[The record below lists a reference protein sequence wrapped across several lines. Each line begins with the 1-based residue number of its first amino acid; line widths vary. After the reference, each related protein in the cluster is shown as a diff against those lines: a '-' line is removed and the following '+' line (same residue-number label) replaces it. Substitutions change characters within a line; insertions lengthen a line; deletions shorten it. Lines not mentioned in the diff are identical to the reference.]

1 VILSYSNWKILTESS
16 DSTVRLYVQA
26 KLSDKIANSRINR
39 AESDQILTGVKL
51 KILSIFPNATSDDA
65 ASVIII
71 PQEKFEDLEGKTEP
85 LKIKLPTFFSISPE
99 IAYPKIISDWFIKN
113 CKEDFSKGDTRIV
126 NCLLNDEFLNYSKD
140 QLIDKINADLFKTNG
155 ISDEEIQD
163 EIEHIMLSQSLGEIG
178 GSVESLTKKL
188 IDTLGNMS
196 SIENSI
202 KLLEELNIEFDRFDV
217 STIDSQIENRFS
229 RILVD
234 YSKLSKKQLNV
245 VLEEIANALQ
255 FLNKLFDL
263 GKEISKIALKRS
275 DELLDHLDNYPKV
288 LEMLYSTYL

>member
-1 VILSYSNWKILTESS
+1 MILSYSNWKILTESS

-26 KLSDKIANSRINR
+26 KLSDKAAHSRTNR
-39 AESDQILTGVKL
+39 VESDRILTDVKL
-51 KILSIFPNATSDDA
+51 KLLAMFPNATSDDIT
-65 ASVIII
+65 SEIII
-71 PQEKFEDLEGKTEP
+71 PQDRFEDLEGKTEP
-85 LKIKLPTFFSISPE
+85 LKIKLPTFFLISPE
-99 IAYPKIISDWFIKN
+99 LVYPIIISSWFKNN
-113 CKEDFSKGDTRIV
+113 CKEDFSKGDTKTV
-126 NCLLNDEFLNYSKD
+126 NCLLKDEFLNYSKD
-140 QLIDKINADLFKTNG
+140 QLIDRIKSDLFKMHG
-155 ISDEEIQD
+155 ISDDDIRD

-188 IDTLGNMS
+188 IDKLGNMS

-202 KLLEELNIEFDRFDV
+202 ERLEELNIEFDRFDV

-234 YSKLSKKQLNV
+234 YSKLSKKQLNT
-245 VLEEIANALQ
+245 VLEEIAKTLQ

-275 DELLDHLDNYPKV
+275 DELLDHLDKYPKV